1 MGCPCFSR
9 VESGHNVRVD
19 TTARHTAADALIAM
33 SLSPDYRDRADAGV
47 ALASLVDSSQA
58 PERLRQLVLDPD
70 DTVVTRKTVEALTH
84 RGDSAALTVIAD
96 ALTSADMDRLEWI
109 ATGVRDALGWA
120 DWEWGERIAVCERLP
135 DSDESSRLRG
145 FLLDL
150 RPQG

>member
-1 MGCPCFSR
+1 M
-9 VESGHNVRVD
+9 RVD
-19 TTARHTAADALIAM
+19 MTARDAAVDALIAM
-33 SLSPDYRDRADAGV
+33 SLSPDYHDRADAGV
-47 ALASLVDSSQA
+47 ALASLVDSPQA

-84 RGDSAALTVIAD
+84 RGGSAALTVIAA
-96 ALTSADMDRLEWI
+96 ALASADIDRQEWI

-120 DWEWGERIAVCERLP
+120 DWEWGERIAACERLP
-135 DSDESSRLRG
+135 DPSESSRLRG